1 MGKLKELMYKCAS
14 TVEVRCNPH
23 RSYYD
28 TIREYIGDDIDEV
41 EDVILNEM
49 LKTDTLICI
58 QFYPHSS
65 VGFHTVY
72 HYDIDKAIDKALAIL
87 NEG

>member
-1 MGKLKELMYKCAS
+1 MEKLKELINKCKS

-23 RSYYD
+23 RSYCD
-28 TIREYIGDDIDEV
+28 TIREYIEDDIDEI
-41 EDVILNEM
+41 EQDVLNEM

-65 VGFHTVY
+65 VGFFIVY
-72 HYDIDKAIDKALAIL
+72 HYDLDMAIDKALSL
-87 NEG
+87 LKE